1 MRAYLQSQLLL
12 TGSAGGKPRVEGFSA
27 GLALIVLKI
36 LSVTILA
43 IGALKVTLG
52 AKADRLLDPSISL
65 ETVLHPSVDSQ
76 IRFYGAAFS
85 VYGVLLWMCS
95 NDMKKYAD
103 FFKVLMIVFFLAGVA
118 RIPSALIEA
127 SHRS

>member
-1 MRAYLQSQLLL
+1 MRIL
-12 TGSAGGKPRVEGFSA
+12 
-27 GLALIVLKI
+27 LKI

-95 NDMKKYAD
+95 NDMTKYAD
-103 FFKVLMIVFFLAGVA
+103 VFKVLMIVFFLAGVA
-118 RIPSALIEA
+118 RILSALMRGKPSIMIMGLAALEIFVPPVLLLWQ
-127 SHRS
+127 RSL

>member
-1 MRAYLQSQLLL
+1 M
-12 TGSAGGKPRVEGFSA
+12 
-27 GLALIVLKI
+27 LIVMKI

-52 AKADRLLDPSISL
+52 AKAYRLLDPSISL

-76 IRFYGAAFS
+76 TRFYGAAFS

-118 RIPSALIEA
+118 RIPSALMRGKPSIMITGLAALEIFLPPVLLLWQ
-127 SHRS
+127 RSV